1 MEALEDAVEELGHLE
16 EYVRTMQP
24 SKKDAISLA
33 VGPCAI
39 LCPVCCECHL
49 YGLRVLNRL
58 PFLQISMWLMAF
70 LANETNQNLSQTIFV

>member
-39 LCPVCCECHL
+39 LCPVCCERHL
-49 YGLRVLNRL
+49 HGLRL
-58 PFLQISMWLMAF
+58 PYLQIPMWLMAF
-70 LANETNQNLSQTIFV
+70 LANGTSQNLSQTIFV